1 MKIDKMYIKY
11 KAAGSQLAKH
21 SKIRNRR
28 KQLAS
33 LCSTTTTTTF
43 NLKNTFNVSK
53 LVTPAGRLFVLLLQ
67 SHKA

>member
-33 LCSTTTTTTF
+33 LCSKITKTIYQH
-43 NLKNTFNVSK
+43 L
-53 LVTPAGRLFVLLLQ
+53 
-67 SHKA
+67 

>member
-33 LCSTTTTTTF
+33 LCSTTTTTF

-53 LVTPAGRLFVLLLQ
+53 LFTPAGRLFVLLLQ